1 MHVTSKIDE
10 FASYGVQPARR
21 AGTNA
26 STLYYNPELL
36 VKQQQ
41 CKKALEIH
49 QQADFKKV
57 ETKKKLIQPT
67 HVPTM
72 HCI

>member
-36 VKQQQ
+36 VK
-41 CKKALEIH
+41 
-49 QQADFKKV
+49 
-57 ETKKKLIQPT
+57 
-67 HVPTM
+67 
-72 HCI
+72 